1 MGGIPGGMTECL
13 PKLERSRA
21 MTKAKLIYCCRGGV
35 SSGHIDRALAL
46 AEELSDHFHVTV
58 LLDDSVPRPVTAPV
72 KATLIFLP
80 TPESAER
87 RSLML
92 NTVAEIA
99 PRVLVIEDFPFYGHQ
114 SKEEILPLIQLV
126 RGNAHEES
134 LVVSVTD
141 GVLATDDPDE
151 ENRSAIAANVL
162 QRYFDMVVVRSDPVF
177 ARLEEFFQPNG
188 AMATPIFHT
197 GFVAPLRHEGRAAAN
212 NAGGGILVSAG
223 GGQNGGALFRAAIE
237 AHRILWH
244 TLPLPMT
251 IVTGRQLPADE
262 WQDLM
267 SLAGTTPALTLTRT
281 VPDQRTAVA
290 SARLSVSQ
298 CGYNSTVNAIAEAT
312 PSLFIPH
319 IDSRSRE
326 ELIRAQRLVYWGAG
340 RLMMPHVLNGASLA
354 NEIHQF
360 TKFER
365 RELNFDLDGAASAA
379 QLLSDTAYRGNYTPE
394 QLHPFSF
401 TGLQ

>member
-46 AEELSDHFHVTV
+46 VEELSDHFHVTV
-58 LLDDSVPRPVTAPV
+58 LLDDSIPRPVTAPV

-87 RSLML
+87 RSVML

-99 PRVLVIEDFPFYGHQ
+99 PRVLMIEDFPFYGQQ
-114 SKEEILPLIQLV
+114 SKEEFLPLIQLV

-141 GVLATDDPDE
+141 GVLATDDPE
-151 ENRSAIAANVL
+151 EESTSDITADVL
-162 QRYFDMVVVRSDPVF
+162 QRYFDMVVVQSDPVF

-188 AMATPIFHT
+188 TLVTPIFHT
-197 GFVAPLRHEGRAAAN
+197 GFVAPLGQIGRS
-212 NAGGGILVSAG
+212 AGNIASGGILVSAG
-223 GGQNGGALFRAAIE
+223 DGQNGGALFRAAIE
-237 AHRILWH
+237 AHGILWH

-251 IVTGRQLPADE
+251 IVAGRRLPAAE
-262 WQDLM
+262 WRKLM
-267 SLAGTTPALTLTRT
+267 SSADGSLALTLTRT
-281 VPDQRTAVA
+281 VPDLRTAVA
-290 SARLSVSQ
+290 NARLSVSQ

-340 RLMMPHVLNGASLA
+340 RLMMPQLLNGASLA

-360 TKFER
+360 AKFER
-365 RELNFDLDGAASAA
+365 RELTFDMEGAGNAA
-379 QLLSDTAYRGNYTPE
+379 HLISEVVYQNNYAPGQWRPLSNTQR
-394 QLHPFSF
+394 H
-401 TGLQ
+401 